1 MDMHTYMHLHRT
13 MVRLV
18 ASATGRAGCR
28 EVCFGG
34 LTPETSHVKALQQ
47 SQTGGTRY
55 CSWDTSLCAPG
66 AFTQNVKNGLFKKK
80 QTCSYQTAVALI

>member
-1 MDMHTYMHLHRT
+1 MDMHSYVHLHRT

-34 LTPETSHVKALQQ
+34 LTPETPVVADRREQVLLMGYF
-47 SQTGGTRY
+47 TL
-55 CSWDTSLCAPG
+55 CSWCLHAKCQEWSL
-66 AFTQNVKNGLFKKK
+66 
-80 QTCSYQTAVALI
+80 